1 MANNQQKYSIVLD
14 GVNQLGQ
21 PLSKAGQAI
30 NKLEKNTSEANNE
43 LKQLGKTQKQIAQY
57 QGLQQNLKGT
67 ESELKTARVA
77 MAGLRREIKS
87 TGTATKE
94 QKAELKKA
102 EREVKTLTTAF
113 SRQSAQLGSLR
124 GDLKS
129 AGLNT
134 EALGAEQLKL
144 ASNTKKANAAL
155 DAQKR
160 DLKELKAIDARQA
173 VRRDQRSQLMGQ
185 AVGVAATAV
194 PMVMAAGKS
203 VDYQSAYIDVQK
215 ATSFNSAEEEADFK
229 RKMKNLAVQKGMD
242 QVGMTEIVA
251 AAGRSNASMTP
262 DQLLQFADE
271 AAQMAT
277 AFDVDAKQAGTTL
290 ATFKASMGLEGDK
303 ALNLAKT
310 SNFLADSLANTEAKN
325 IAAVMKRQGA
335 TALNAG
341 FNEAQVAAV
350 AGSIFS
356 ADGDE
361 STSATALKNITNALT
376 AGYSATGAQKDA
388 YSRLGL
394 DADDVASNMQSDA
407 SGTLIEVLQALKE
420 ADDVDRSA
428 IISQLFGKEIQG
440 SVVKLVKTMDG
451 EQGLIKTLEKAGDTA
466 QRDAKWQDELNR
478 KKGSSQY
485 SLDQLG
491 SVFNRIT
498 VAIGDG
504 FLPILDAVTPGIVT
518 VGNAFA
524 NFLEKTPE
532 AGLLLGSVAT
542 GLVAI
547 KTATIGWKLGK
558 NLLGT
563 GKDFLGQKKL
573 SASILQTKVSSD
585 SASNSIDRLNRK
597 LNGLG
602 QGGGYGGGDGVNK
615 SKRTRRTVKTRT
627 RSRTK
632 WGRLLGGASD
642 LVGNVLGRN
651 GGDTPKPRNRSRSKW
666 GRLLGMTGIAGG
678 LAAFPSLANAADIGD
693 MALTGAD
700 TLDMVHGATG
710 FLPKVGKMAGKL
722 IRPLSFGM
730 NAINLAGAVRTG
742 NAAEIGGSVGDM
754 TGGLGG
760 MAAGAALGTMVFPG
774 VGTAI
779 GGALGGLAGSE
790 FGSWV
795 GKSIAGWFS
804 EDKTSLPA
812 SPGEKEMIAK
822 VASQNT
828 QAVDQRKVDIHMNLT
843 PTGNTDYDKK
853 FANDVASQ
861 TAMAF
866 MNLEP
871 SNLNIAIDNSLG
883 GA

>member
-1 MANNQQKYSIVLD
+1 MASNQQKYSIVLD

-30 NKLEKNTSEANNE
+30 NKLEKTTSEANNE

-77 MAGLRREIKS
+77 MAGLRREIES

-129 AGLNT
+129 AGINT

-173 VRRDQRSQLMGQ
+173 ARRDQRGQLMGE

-203 VDYQSAYIDVQK
+203 VNYESAYIDVQK
-215 ATSFNSAEEEADFK
+215 ATSFNSAEEEAEFK

-262 DQLLQFADE
+262 DQLLKFADE
-271 AAQMAT
+271 ASQMAT
-277 AFDVDAKQAGTTL
+277 AFDVDEKEAGTTL

-341 FNEAQVAAV
+341 FNEAQVAAL

-361 STSATALKNITNALT
+361 STSATAMKNITNALT

-388 YSRLGL
+388 YARLGL

-407 SGTLIEVLQALKE
+407 SGTLVEVLQALKE

-440 SVVKLVKTMDG
+440 SVVKLVKTMNG

-491 SVFNRIT
+491 SVFNRVT

-504 FLPILDAVTPGIVT
+504 FLPILDAVTPAIVT
-518 VGNAFA
+518 VGNGLAE
-524 NFLEKTPE
+524 FLEEVPA
-532 AGLLLGSVAT
+532 AGVALATVAT
-542 GLVAI
+542 GFTAI

-558 NLLGT
+558 SLLGS

-573 SASILQTKVSSD
+573 SASILQTKASSD
-585 SASNSIDRLNRK
+585 SASNSLDRLNRK

-602 QGGGYGGGDGVNK
+602 GGGYGGDGVDK

-627 RSRTK
+627 RSRSK
-632 WGRLLGGASD
+632 WGRLLGGATD
-642 LVGNVLGRN
+642 LVGNAFGRN
-651 GGDTPKPRNRSRSKW
+651 GDAPTTRTRSKSRW

-693 MALTGAD
+693 MALAGAD

-710 FLPKVGKMAGKL
+710 FLPKAGKMAGKL

-804 EDKTSLPA
+804 EDKTSLPPT
-812 SPGEKEMIAK
+812 PGEKEMIAK
-822 VASQNT
+822 VANQNT
-828 QAVDQRKVDIHMNLT
+828 QVADQRKVDIHMNVA
-843 PTGNTDYDKK
+843 PTGNPAYDKQY
-853 FANDVASQ
+853 ATDVANQ
-861 TAMAF
+861 TAAAF
-866 MNLEP
+866 MNIEP

>member
-30 NKLEKNTSEANNE
+30 NKLEKSTSEANNE
-43 LKQLGKTQKQIAQY
+43 LKQFGKTQKQIAQY

-77 MAGLRREIKS
+77 MAGLRREIES

-113 SRQSAQLGSLR
+113 SRQSAQIGSLR
-124 GDLKS
+124 GDLKA
-129 AGLNT
+129 AGINT

-173 VRRDQRSQLMGQ
+173 ARRDQRGQLMGE
-185 AVGVAATAV
+185 AVGVAATTV

-215 ATSFNSAEEEADFK
+215 ATSFNSAEEEAEFK
-229 RKMKNLAVQKGMD
+229 RKMKTLAVQKGMN

-251 AAGRSNASMTP
+251 AAGRSNANMTP

-277 AFDVDAKQAGTTL
+277 AFDVDAKEAGTTL

-341 FNEAQVAAV
+341 FNEAQVAAL

-361 STSATALKNITNALT
+361 STSATAMKNITNALT

-388 YSRLGL
+388 YARLGL

-407 SGTLIEVLQALKE
+407 SGTLVEVLQALKE

-451 EQGLIKTLEKAGDTA
+451 EQGLIKTLEKASDTA

-491 SVFNRIT
+491 SVFNRVT

-504 FLPILDAVTPGIVT
+504 FLPILDAVTPAIVT
-518 VGNAFA
+518 VGNALA
-524 NFLEKTPE
+524 EFLEKTPE
-532 AGLLLGSVAT
+532 AGVLLGSVAT

-558 NLLGT
+558 NLLGS
-563 GKDFLGQKKL
+563 GKDLLGQQRL
-573 SASILQTKVSSD
+573 SRTTLQTKKSAD
-585 SASNSIDRLNRK
+585 SASSSLDRLNRK
-597 LNGLG
+597 LNQLG
-602 QGGGYGGGDGVNK
+602 RGGGYGGGYEGGG
-615 SKRTRRTVKTRT
+615 S
-627 RSRTK
+627 RSRTS
-632 WGRLLGGASD
+632 RT
-642 LVGNVLGRN
+642 R
-651 GGDTPKPRNRSRSKW
+651 TPRVRTRSRSKW

-678 LAAFPSLANAADIGD
+678 LAAFPSLASAADIGD
-693 MALTGAD
+693 TVLAGAD
-700 TLDMVHGATG
+700 TVDMLHGATG
-710 FLPKVGKMAGKL
+710 LLPKAGKFAGKL
-722 IRPLSFGM
+722 IRPLSFAM
-730 NAINLAGAVRTG
+730 DAIDLAGAARTG
-742 NAAEIGGSVGDM
+742 NAAEIGGSIGDM

-760 MAAGAALGTMVFPG
+760 MAAGAALGTMIFPG
-774 VGTAI
+774 IGTAI
-779 GGALGGLAGSE
+779 GSALGGFAGSE
-790 FGSWV
+790 LGRSI

-804 EDKTSLPA
+804 EDKTSLPP
-812 SPGEKEMIAK
+812 SSGEKEMIAK
-822 VASQNT
+822 VANQNT
-828 QAVDQRKVDIHMNLT
+828 QAIDQRKVDIHMNLT
-843 PTGNTDYDKK
+843 PTGNPTYDKQ
-853 FANDVASQ
+853 FANDVANK
-861 TAMAF
+861 TALAF
-866 MNLEP
+866 VNLEP

>member
-30 NKLEKNTSEANNE
+30 NKLEKTTSEANNE

-77 MAGLRREIKS
+77 MAGLRREIES

-129 AGLNT
+129 AGINT

-173 VRRDQRSQLMGQ
+173 ARRDQRGQLMGE

-203 VDYQSAYIDVQK
+203 VNYESAYIDVQK
-215 ATSFNSAEEEADFK
+215 ATSFDSAEEEAEFK

-262 DQLLQFADE
+262 DQLLKFADE
-271 AAQMAT
+271 ASQMAT
-277 AFDVDAKQAGTTL
+277 AFDVDAKEAGTTL

-341 FNEAQVAAV
+341 FNEAQVAAL

-361 STSATALKNITNALT
+361 STSATAMKNITNALT

-388 YSRLGL
+388 YARLGL

-407 SGTLIEVLQALKE
+407 SGTLVEVLQALKE

-440 SVVKLVKTMDG
+440 SVVKLVKTMNG

-491 SVFNRIT
+491 SVFNRVT

-504 FLPILDAVTPGIVT
+504 FLPILDAVTPAIVT
-518 VGNAFA
+518 VGNGLAE
-524 NFLEKTPE
+524 FLEKTPE
-532 AGLLLGSVAT
+532 AGVLLGSVAT

-558 NLLGT
+558 NLLGS
-563 GKDFLGQKKL
+563 GKDLLGQQRL
-573 SASILQTKVSSD
+573 SRSTLQTKKSAD
-585 SASNSIDRLNRK
+585 SASNSLDRLNRK
-597 LNGLG
+597 LSQLG
-602 QGGGYGGGDGVNK
+602 KGGGYGGGGYEGGGG
-615 SKRTRRTVKTRT
+615 
-627 RSRTK
+627 RSRTTR
-632 WGRLLGGASD
+632 GR
-642 LVGNVLGRN
+642 
-651 GGDTPKPRNRSRSKW
+651 TPRVRTRSRSKW
-666 GRLLGMTGIAGG
+666 GRLLGMTGVATG
-678 LAAFPSLANAADIGD
+678 LAAFPSLANAADVGD
-693 MALTGAD
+693 MALAGAD
-700 TLDMVHGATG
+700 TLDVLHGATG
-710 FLPKVGKMAGKL
+710 MLPKAGKFAGKM
-722 IRPLSFGM
+722 IRPLSLAM
-730 NAINLAGAVRTG
+730 NAIDLAGAVRTG

-804 EDKTSLPA
+804 EDKTSLPPT
-812 SPGEKEMIAK
+812 PGEKEMIAK
-822 VASQNT
+822 VANQNT
-828 QAVDQRKVDIHMNLT
+828 QVADQRKVDIHMNVA
-843 PTGNTDYDKK
+843 PTGNPAYDKQY
-853 FANDVASQ
+853 ATDVANQ
-861 TAMAF
+861 AAAAF
-866 MNLEP
+866 MNIEP